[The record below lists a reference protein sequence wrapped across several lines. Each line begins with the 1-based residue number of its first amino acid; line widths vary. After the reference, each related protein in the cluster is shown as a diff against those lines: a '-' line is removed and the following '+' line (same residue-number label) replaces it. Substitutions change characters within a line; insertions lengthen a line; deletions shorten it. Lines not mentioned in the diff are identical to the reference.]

1 MHPEVERYYDARTD
15 EDLRLELESE
25 GYLVRW
31 NDEDE
36 LELFEFGGGYAY
48 ATPSL
53 EKSTGEIFDCVQAA
67 HRYVFS

>member
-31 NDEDE
+31 NDDDV
-36 LELFEFGGGYAY
+36 LELFEFGGGYGY
-48 ATPSL
+48 MTPYW
-53 EKSTGEIFDCVQAA
+53 EKSTGELFDCVQAA